1 MSAGDF
7 LRSVIVRESTAS
19 GDAED
24 PVATSS
30 KRVSEAL
37 RDARRELIDLS
48 RRNRLLNTPQTAKR
62 AHCLE
67 IIGADP
73 NELFVGLTRKSKQF
87 GFCPSVSEDAI
98 GDEIDHSVPA
108 SGTQRLQTKLT
119 REVLDRRLLKF
130 FREARTFEEEQ
141 GANIL
146 FLAIGFLRWFE
157 DDRSEEPCVAPLLL
171 VPVSMERRQGRQ
183 PFVLKGRD
191 DDMIVNVSL
200 AEKLQGSFGIMLP
213 ELPEGDEWL
222 PSGYMDAVASVVAG
236 QKRWSV
242 DRAGLGLG
250 FFTFSK
256 FLMWRDLDAAA
267 WPKPSDLLAHGLVA
281 KLLGEDVSTDSEPP
295 IVSEEESIDRH
306 IDIASSVHV
315 VDADSSQALCIE
327 EARRRRNLVIQGPP
341 GTGKSQTIANII
353 AAAVREGKSVL
364 FVAEKAAALDVVYG
378 RLKTV
383 GLEPLCLE
391 IYSKKATKATI
402 ISSLDRSIR
411 AGGVTQNNNRN
422 ATELRAARDR
432 LNNWSATLHREIG
445 SSGHT
450 PYQVMGTIL
459 KLRTDGVPVFG
470 RRLDVA
476 GDWDRD
482 QLGAVR
488 QAVGRAAGAVEKLV
502 VPPINH
508 PWYGTCA
515 NRLTPT
521 DAERLKEAL
530 TTSRKRTD
538 ELIALA
544 NRASAILRTQHDVS
558 SVTLLGFVKCLRVLA
573 ETPEGGRDSLRN
585 AAWKKEKPRINQ
597 LIEHGNRWSSARSE
611 LAEILFEGAWE
622 VEIGPT
628 RDAIA
633 ARGGSVFR
641 SFFGSYRR
649 AVVHLR
655 SLCRAQ
661 PPRKRL
667 DQLLLLDKL
676 AGAQSAFQKLNE
688 EQEFGSAALA
698 SIWARENTPWQVAEA
713 LRAWANTAEQTD
725 LAADLLGLAS
735 FVDSRL
741 CASIAS
747 ELETALSAFQAAYSN
762 VAAFVRPDTKQILG
776 TDDIEQAP
784 ISAISAR
791 IDAWIGALSDF
802 DNWVMA
808 SEALG
813 TLNRHGLQEITDGLT
828 NGSIQAS
835 EAGPM
840 TDLLIAE
847 ALWARGCSDDPVLNT
862 IDGSERSQ
870 IVSDFRALDR
880 KRIELART
888 EVLASY
894 FERRPTGNVGEM
906 GVIHVEIGKKRRHL
920 PVRKLIE
927 KAGSAVQRLKPV
939 FLMSPLSVAQFL
951 PPGRLTFDLVVIDE
965 ASQVPPEE
973 AFGVVARG
981 RQLVVVGDDKQLPPT
996 NFFRMVA
1003 EDDDDSEENSETAD
1017 PTSRPRDFESI
1028 LKLFRARGAAER
1040 MLRWHYRS
1048 KHPSLIALSNHT
1060 CYAGTL
1066 LLPPSPFNNKED
1078 LGLRLEKTPS
1088 GHYDRGGSGRNL
1100 VEADLIAQA
1109 VEKHLSNS
1117 PTRSLGITCFSVA
1130 QRDAIEDALRERG
1143 LSAEVEAFAPK
1154 GERLFI
1160 KNLEAVQGDERDVI
1174 FISIGYG
1181 QDAEGRMTQGF
1192 GPLSQDGGER
1202 RLNVLISRAR
1212 QQCVVFSSI
1221 SAGDIHADAKSR
1233 GTRMLRDFLHFAET
1247 GKIAAGQDNGAEFDS
1262 PFEEAVAIVIRRNG
1276 YEVVPQVGVSGFRI
1290 DLGVLDPE
1298 QRGRFVLG
1306 IECDGAAYHSSRS
1319 ARDRDRLRQ
1328 EVLEGLGWQLH
1339 RIWSSDWFR
1348 NPDRETQRLLFAI
1361 EKALSDGP
1369 SGTDLVGMNPVVEC
1383 PTHINCSNPAQFA
1396 TDDPDSDTS
1405 RSARQAYEALA
1416 VPYQEYKMRTFPD
1429 VELANLSQRE
1439 LVNLVV
1445 SVVQYEGPIHSE
1457 EVARRIREAFGLGR
1471 TGRRILENVIDAL
1484 TSAMRTGTIVRED
1497 DFWFARTASLQKPR
1511 SRRDAA
1517 PSLRRHDR
1525 IAPQEYRLAI
1535 RSALR
1540 ESISASRDEL
1550 TSVVARVLGFDRNGN
1565 GLDSAI
1571 SDQIDWMSRI
1581 GEIRDVGGRLES
1593 AN

>member
-1 MSAGDF
+1 VSAGN
-7 LRSVIVRESTAS
+7 LVRNVIVKESTAS
-19 GDAED
+19 GDFEEAD
-24 PVATSS
+24 PGAQQ
-30 KRVSEAL
+30 RVSERL
-37 RDARRELIDLS
+37 RDARRELLDLS

-62 AHCLE
+62 THCLE
-67 IIGADP
+67 LIGADP
-73 NELFVGLTRKSKQF
+73 DELFVGLVRKSKQF
-87 GFCPSVSEDAI
+87 GFRSSLSEDEI
-98 GDEIDHSVPA
+98 GDDIDSPPG
-108 SGTQRLQTKLT
+108 SGAERLQTKLT
-119 REVLDRRLLKF
+119 DELLDRRLLKF
-130 FREARTFEEEQ
+130 FQEARTFEEEQ

-146 FLAIGFLRWFE
+146 FVAIGFLRWFE

-183 PFVLKGRD
+183 PFVLRGRD

-200 AEKLQGSFGIMLP
+200 AEKLQGSFGLTLP
-213 ELPEGDEWL
+213 ELPDGDEWL
-222 PSGYMDAVASVVAG
+222 PSEYMDAVANVVGG
-236 QKRWSV
+236 QQKWSV
-242 DRAGLGLG
+242 DRTGIGLG

-267 WPKPSDLLAHGLVA
+267 WPKASDLLAHKLVA
-281 KLLGEDVSTDSEPP
+281 RLLGEDVPTDFEPP
-295 IVSEEESIDRH
+295 IVSEEESIDQH
-306 IDIASSVHV
+306 IDIASSIHV

-327 EARRRRNLVIQGPP
+327 EARRGRNLVVQGPP

-353 AAAVREGKSVL
+353 AAGVREGKSVL

-378 RLKTV
+378 RLKMV

-391 IYSKKATKATI
+391 IYSKKSTKAEV

-411 AGGVTQNNNRN
+411 AAGVTQNNGRN
-422 ATELRAARDR
+422 ATELRSARDR
-432 LNNWSATLHREIG
+432 LNKWSAILHREIG
-445 SSGHT
+445 SSGRT

-459 KLRTDGVPVFG
+459 KLRADGVPVFG
-470 RRLDVA
+470 QRLDVA
-476 GDWDRD
+476 GAWDRD
-482 QLGAVR
+482 QLGAVT
-488 QAVGRAAGAVEKLV
+488 QAVGRAAGAVAKLN
-502 VPPINH
+502 VPPVNH
-508 PWYGTCA
+508 PWYGTSG
-515 NRLTPT
+515 NRLTPM
-521 DAERLKEAL
+521 DKERLREFL

-544 NRASAILRTQHDVS
+544 NKASAILKDQHDVS

-573 ETPEGGRDSLRN
+573 ETPEEGRDSFRN
-585 AAWKKEKPRINQ
+585 AAWKKERSRVSQ
-597 LIEHGNRWSSARSE
+597 LIEHGKLWSSAHSE
-611 LAEILFEGAWE
+611 LAETLLDSAWE
-622 VEIGPT
+622 ADIGPT

-633 ARGGSVFR
+633 ARGGSIFR
-641 SFFGSYRR
+641 PFFGSYRR

-661 PPRKRL
+661 APGKRT

-688 EQEFGSAALA
+688 EKEFGSAAL
-698 SIWARENTPWQVAEA
+698 SPIWAMENTPWQVATV
-713 LRAWANTAEQTD
+713 LLTWANTAQQTD
-725 LAADLLGLAS
+725 LTADLVGLAP
-735 FVDSRL
+735 FVDSRS

-747 ELETALSAFQAAYSN
+747 ELETVLSAFRAAYSN
-762 VAAFVRPDTKQILG
+762 VAAFVRPDTKQTLG
-776 TDDIEQAP
+776 VDDIEEAS

-791 IDAWIGALSDF
+791 IDTWISALADF
-802 DNWVMA
+802 DNWVVA
-808 SEALG
+808 REALG
-813 TLNRHGLQEITDGLT
+813 ALNRHGLEIVADGLT
-828 NGSIQAS
+828 NGSIQAG

-847 ALWARGCSDDPVLNT
+847 ALWARACSDDPVLNT

-870 IVSDFRALDR
+870 IVSDFRTLDR

-906 GVIHVEIGKKRRHL
+906 GVIHAEIGKKRRHL
-920 PVRKLIE
+920 PIRKLIE

-951 PPGRLTFDLVVIDE
+951 PPGRLAFDLVVIDE

-973 AFGVVARG
+973 AFGVIARG

-996 NFFRMVA
+996 NFFRMVV
-1003 EDDDDSEENSETAD
+1003 EDEDDSEENSETTE

-1028 LKLFRARGAAER
+1028 LKLFRARGSPER

-1066 LLPPSPFNNKED
+1066 LLPPSPFNDQED
-1078 LGLRLEKTPS
+1078 LGLRLVKTPS
-1088 GHYDRGGSGRNL
+1088 GHYERGGSGRNL

-1109 VEKHLSNS
+1109 VEKHLSNN

-1130 QRDAIEDALRERG
+1130 QRDAIEDALRQRG

-1181 QDAEGRMTQGF
+1181 KDAEGRMTQGF

-1212 QQCVVFSSI
+1212 QQCVVFSSFT
-1221 SAGDIHADAKSR
+1221 AGDIHADVKPR
-1233 GTRMLRDFLHFAET
+1233 GTRMLRDFLGFAET
-1247 GKIAAGQDNGAEFDS
+1247 GKIAAGEDTGREFDS
-1262 PFEEAVAIVIRRNG
+1262 PFEEAVAIAIRRNG

-1298 QRGRFVLG
+1298 KRGRFVLG

-1348 NPDRETQRLLFAI
+1348 NPERETQRLLSGI
-1361 EKALSDGP
+1361 EQALANP
-1369 SGTDLVGMNPVVEC
+1369 VNEPDLVEMSLVAEC
-1383 PTHINCSNPAQFA
+1383 PTHRNGSNPTQFA
-1396 TDDPDSDTS
+1396 TDEPDCDTS
-1405 RSARQAYEALA
+1405 RSEREAYQALA
-1416 VPYQEYKMRTFPD
+1416 MPYQEHQLRVSRTVD
-1429 VELANLSQRE
+1429 LLELSQRE
-1439 LVNLVV
+1439 LANLVV
-1445 SVVQYEGPIHSE
+1445 SVVRNEGPIHAE
-1457 EVARRIREAFGLGR
+1457 EVARRVREAFGLGR
-1471 TGRRILENVIDAL
+1471 TGRRILESVSDAL
-1484 TSAMRTGTIVRED
+1484 RSAFRNGTVTPEG
-1497 DFWFARTASLQKPR
+1497 DFWFPSGATLQKPR
-1511 SRRDAA
+1511 NRRDAA

-1535 RSALR
+1535 RFALR
-1540 ESISASRDEL
+1540 ESVSASRDEL
-1550 TSVVARVLGFDRNGN
+1550 TSIVARVLGFDRNGN

-1571 SDQIDWMSRI
+1571 SEQIDWMVQSD
-1581 GEIRDVGGRLES
+1581 EIRDAGGRLENTNS
-1593 AN
+1593 